1 MLGNGK
7 SLMGGLMFFLL
18 LIMTFVIAA
27 AVAYLVI
34 RLFQKS
40 VTTILNRVLK
50 DEISIVWW
58 RYLVFALYVVG
69 ISGGVRIW
77 ELEKYITPRLEET
90 ESIVLNTERWV
101 LEIYRTIIGTL
112 QSLAWV
118 LLIFF
123 VAALIAFV
131 IVKARET
138 GKESK
143 EVKLA

>member
-1 MLGNGK
+1 
-7 SLMGGLMFFLL
+7 MFFLL

-77 ELEKYITPRLEET
+77 ELEKYIAPRLEET

>member
-1 MLGNGK
+1 
-7 SLMGGLMFFLL
+7 
-18 LIMTFVIAA
+18 MTFAIAA
-27 AVAYLVI
+27 GVAYLVI
-34 RLFQKS
+34 RLFHKS

-90 ESIVLNTERWV
+90 ESIVLTTERWV

-118 LLIFF
+118 LLVFF

-131 IVKARET
+131 IVKVRET
-138 GKESK
+138 GSQNRESH
-143 EVKLA
+143 LA

>member
-1 MLGNGK
+1 
-7 SLMGGLMFFLL
+7 MFFFL
-18 LIMTFVIAA
+18 LIMTFAIAA
-27 AVAYLVI
+27 GVAYLVI
-34 RLFQKS
+34 RLFHKS

-90 ESIVLNTERWV
+90 ESIVLTTERWV

-118 LLIFF
+118 LLVFF

-131 IVKARET
+131 IVKVRET
-138 GKESK
+138 GSQNRESH
-143 EVKLA
+143 LA

>member
-1 MLGNGK
+1 
-7 SLMGGLMFFLL
+7 MFFLL
-18 LIMTFVIAA
+18 LLMTFVIAA

-34 RLFQKS
+34 RLFQTS

-50 DEISIVWW
+50 DEISLVWW

-77 ELEKYITPRLEET
+77 ELEKYITPRLEES
-90 ESIVLNTERWV
+90 ESIMLNTERWV

-123 VAALIAFV
+123 IAALIAFV
-131 IVKARET
+131 IVKVRES
-138 GKESK
+138 GKDKS
-143 EVKLA
+143 LTQ